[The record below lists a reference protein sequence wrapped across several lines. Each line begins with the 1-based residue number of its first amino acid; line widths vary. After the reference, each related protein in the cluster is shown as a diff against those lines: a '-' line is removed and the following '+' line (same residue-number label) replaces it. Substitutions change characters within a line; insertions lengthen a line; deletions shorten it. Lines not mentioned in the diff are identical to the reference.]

1 MLLIES
7 EVPRN
12 FKFFFFLANNV
23 LKFGK
28 YLLCQSQ
35 VYDVTSYL
43 DDHPGGDDV
52 VLAATGNSF
61 LAVSL
66 YIIYLSWNF
75 PAQVYHNPSMIC
87 DDVGSDYVMYYV
99 FNSKS
104 ITFCINVID
113 VEPSICFDAFNF
125 IIAAKDATDEF
136 EDAGHS
142 KDARELLESFCIG
155 ELDTSS
161 PLIPELEIS
170 SKRQPS
176 DFALKLK
183 NLTKQYWAAPVAV
196 VGISVMVGFLCLRK
210 K

>member
-1 MLLIES
+1 MEYMLPHKSPPIKMPTLSKLYTMQEAAHHNTKDDCWI
-7 EVPRN
+7 VVHN
-12 FKFFFFLANNV
+12 K
-23 LKFGK
+23 
-28 YLLCQSQ
+28 

-52 VLAATGNSF
+52 VLAAT
-61 LAVSL
+61 
-66 YIIYLSWNF
+66 
-75 PAQVYHNPSMIC
+75 
-87 DDVGSDYVMYYV
+87 
-99 FNSKS
+99 
-104 ITFCINVID
+104 
-113 VEPSICFDAFNF
+113 
-125 IIAAKDATDEF
+125 AKDATDEF